1 MVPSIAQAHIDPN
14 TSPVRKYQ
22 RPPQTK
28 EELDWAPLVEL
39 DISRFDEPGENLK
52 LAAQLEEAVRN
63 VGFWIV
69 TGHGITD
76 EEVLRQ
82 LAIATAFYKL
92 PTEEKAKVHID
103 LANNLNWGYREP
115 VRDMGPTGLKE
126 CVESVKF
133 LCYHG

>member
-1 MVPSIAQAHIDPN
+1 MVPSIAQAPIDLN
-14 TSPVRKYQ
+14 TPPVRNYQ
-22 RPPQTK
+22 RPPQTR

-39 DISRFDEPGENLK
+39 DISRFDEPGEKPK

-92 PTEEKAKVHID
+92 PMEEKAKVHID

-133 LCYHG
+133 LC